1 MRQAI
6 GILAVTAVTA
16 VVLFA
21 TAGTVAWWNGWAVV
35 GFLLGLGAA
44 TSRVIEQSPGLKDE
58 RSKAAAQAPRWDR
71 IMVRLTNLALP
82 ATLLA
87 AALERRLE
95 GRAEV
100 PVIASGVAFAL
111 MLPAAVLTYRAMA
124 ANAFFSSH
132 VRIQH
137 DRAHVVVS
145 SGPYGVLR
153 HPGYAGAAAFNLL
166 LPVALGSWWA
176 LLPGILAV
184 ALLVW
189 RTSKE
194 DRFLVTQLPGYA
206 AYASRVRYRLIPG
219 VW

>member
-6 GILAVTAVTA
+6 GILAVTTVAA
-16 VVLFA
+16 AALFA
-21 TAGTVAWWNGWAVV
+21 TAGTVVWWNGWVVV

-44 TSRVIEQSPGLKDE
+44 TSRVIERSPGLKDE
-58 RSKAAAQAPRWDR
+58 RRKAAARAPRWDR
-71 IMVRLTNLALP
+71 IAVRLTNLALP
-82 ATLLA
+82 AILLA
-87 AALERRLE
+87 AAVDHRLA
-95 GRAEV
+95 GGAGV
-100 PVIASGVAFAL
+100 PVIASAVAFAL
-111 MLPAAVLTYRAMA
+111 MLPAVVLTYHAMA

-145 SGPYGVLR
+145 RGPYGVLR

-166 LPVALGSWWA
+166 VPVALGSWWA
-176 LLPGILAV
+176 LVPAVLAA
-184 ALLVW
+184 ALLLW

-194 DRFLVTQLPGYA
+194 DRFLATELPGYA
-206 AYASRVRYRLIPG
+206 AYAARVRYRLIPG

>member
-1 MRQAI
+1 MRQGVGTVAF
-6 GILAVTAVTA
+6 TA
-16 VVLFA
+16 VVAVALFA
-21 TAGTVAWWNGWAVV
+21 AAGTVAWWNGWVAV

-44 TSRVIEQSPGLKDE
+44 TSRVIERSPGLKDE
-58 RSKAAAQAPRWDR
+58 RSKAAARAPRWDR
-71 IMVRLTNLALP
+71 VVVRLTNLALP
-82 ATLLA
+82 AILLA
-87 AALERRLE
+87 AAMERRLV

-100 PVIASGVAFAL
+100 PVIASAAAFAL

-137 DRAHVVVS
+137 DRAHTVVS
-145 SGPYGVLR
+145 RGPYAVVR

-176 LLPGILAV
+176 LLPAVLAA

-194 DRFLVTQLPGYA
+194 DRFLAAELPGYA
-206 AYASRVRYRLIPG
+206 AYASGVRCRLVPG

>member
-1 MRQAI
+1 MRQAV
-6 GILAVTAVTA
+6 GTLAFTAVVA

-21 TAGTVAWWNGWAVV
+21 TAGTVAWWNGWVAM

-44 TSRVIEQSPGLKDE
+44 TSRVIERSPGLKDE
-58 RSKAAAQAPRWDR
+58 RRKAAVQAPRWDR
-71 IMVRLTNLALP
+71 VVVRLTNLALP
-82 ATLLA
+82 AILLA
-87 AALERRLE
+87 AAVERRLV

-100 PVIASGVAFAL
+100 PAIASAVAFAL
-111 MLPAAVLTYRAMA
+111 MLPATLLTYRAMA

-145 SGPYGVLR
+145 GGPYGVLR

-176 LLPGILAV
+176 LLPAVLA
-184 ALLVW
+184 AGLLVW
-189 RTSKE
+189 RTSRE
-194 DRFLVTQLPGYA
+194 DRFLAAELPGYA
-206 AYASRVRYRLIPG
+206 AYAARVRYRLVPG